1 MRFWIARIGLIVAA
15 FIAMPA
21 MAQDTVPTSPQQINL
36 TFAPV
41 VKMVAPAVVNIYTK
55 KVVKQQ
61 ALSPFFDDPFFKQF
75 FGDQFNFGRS
85 RERIQNALGSGV
97 IVQPDGLVVTNNH
110 VIDGA
115 DEIRVVLNDG
125 REFAAKVVSQE
136 EQLDLALIRIDTKG
150 AKLPTLTF
158 RDSDDLEVG
167 DLVLA
172 IGDPFGVGQTVTS
185 GIVSGL
191 ARTRTGINDFGFFIQ
206 TDAAINPGN
215 SGGALVTTD
224 GKLVGINTA
233 IYSQSG
239 GSIGIGFAIPANI
252 VRAVVDAEGS
262 GGKLVRPWLGVTG
275 EALSAEI
282 AESLGF
288 EKPGGVVVKELFP
301 GGPADKAGLKP
312 GDVLLAING
321 RDVQDPQGM
330 AFRLATLPIGDAAK
344 VTVVRKG
351 EQLELPVQLVPAPRQ
366 PEPDE
371 TWLDGE
377 QPLKG
382 AQVANLSPALGEEL
396 SVSGWRGVVIVALK
410 RGSFARNLGLRPGD
424 IVARVNGTAVENV
437 QQLRQLVA
445 TEQDEWQLSIE
456 RDGKTKTVTVR

>member
-15 FIAMPA
+15 FIAVPA
-21 MAQDTVPTSPQQINL
+21 LAEDAVPTSPQQINL

-125 REFAAKVVSQE
+125 REFPAKVVSQE
-136 EQLDLALIRIDTKG
+136 EQLDVALVRIDTKG

-239 GSIGIGFAIPANI
+239 GSVGIGFAIPANI
-252 VRAVVDAEGS
+252 VRAVVDAEAN

-288 EKPGGVVVKELFP
+288 EKPGGVVVKELFA

-330 AFRLATLPIGDAAK
+330 AFRLATLPIGDVAK
-344 VTVVRKG
+344 VTIVRKG
-351 EQLELPVQLVPAPRQ
+351 EQMDLPIQLVPAPRE

-371 TWLDGE
+371 TWLEGE
-377 QPLKG
+377 QPLMG

-396 SVSGWRGVVIVALK
+396 SVSGWKGVVITAMK

-424 IVARVNGTAVENV
+424 IVARVNGTNVENV
-437 QQLRQLVA
+437 EQLSKLMA
-445 TEQDEWQLSIE
+445 SSQDEWQLSIE